1 MLALLLA
8 LPLFAQQQPQ
18 QPTFFSETIEVRVI
32 NVDVMVTK
40 DGHPVTGLTK
50 DDFQILEDGK
60 PQAITNFLEI
70 RGDEAP
76 AAGWQGAAPRATPA
90 DTRPRN
96 VIVFLDMTT
105 MAPFT
110 RDKVFEPMS
119 RFLQRTMRAGDHVM
133 IVSWNPGLKVELPF
147 TNDVAS
153 ATSALKRLTGTV
165 TAASAEREL
174 QAAEDEIRQLPAD
187 YAATHSFRL
196 RPEPPPIGEAVRI
209 ASSYGDKVVYEQ
221 SQRVE
226 AMKSVMASMRGVSG
240 RSALVILTDQLS
252 RNPAL
257 PIFTYLDG
265 IKDKFEGGGTS
276 DVTTGE
282 FRGSDTFNPINQA
295 QRYEQPNMVK
305 ELSDVANSAGV
316 TLYPISASGAGIDF
330 GNVSAQHLG
339 GEGSSA
345 AGRPLATSDQ
355 GLLAM
360 TQIAAATGGKA
371 LTGSNNFDLAFNT
384 LTQDMTSYYSL
395 GYHPEADRKDAVRS
409 ISIRL
414 RKKGYEVRARQ
425 SFIEKSLTS
434 EMQDAVAANL
444 FYPVS
449 KNDLNISIAKG
460 DHPPAH
466 TEQGFVVP
474 VVVKVP
480 TVGLT
485 LIPDGTDLVGQFSS
499 YAAFTHRDGKVSEV
513 KHTQHQLR
521 FPADSLKRRKEIMV
535 KYDLIV
541 DENTDSV
548 SVGVMDDTSHVT
560 GFAALNGITNGI
572 TGGVGRDAGH
582 K

>member
-1 MLALLLA
+1 MIMRIILAFLLA

-18 QPTFFSETIEVRVI
+18 SPPQQTFFSETIEVRVV
-32 NVDVMVTK
+32 NVDVIVTK

-60 PQAITNFLEI
+60 PQAITNFLEV

-76 AAGWQGAAPRATPA
+76 SAPQPGAAPAAPVAPTDPRA
-90 DTRPRN
+90 RN
-96 VIVFLDMTT
+96 IVVFLDMTT

-119 RFLQRTMRAGDHVM
+119 KFLQRTTRAGDRVM

-147 TNDVAS
+147 TNDVAA

-165 TAASAEREL
+165 TATAAAQDLRLAEH
-174 QAAEDEIRQLPAD
+174 EIQQMPGD
-187 YAATHSFRL
+187 YAAQSKGGIRGAGSTPTKPQISDAIRVA
-196 RPEPPPIGEAVRI
+196 EG
-209 ASSYGDKVVYEQ
+209 YGDKAAFEQ
-221 SQRVE
+221 SQRIE
-226 AMKSVMASMRGVSG
+226 AMKSVMASLRGVSG
-240 RSALVILTDQLS
+240 HNALVILTDQLA
-252 RNPAL
+252 RNPAM
-257 PIFTYLDG
+257 PIFTYLEG
-265 IKDKFEGGGTS
+265 IKDQFVGGEAYLS
-276 DVTTGE
+276 TTA
-282 FRGSDTFNPINQA
+282 A
-295 QRYEQPNMVK
+295 QRFDQPHMVT
-305 ELSDVANSAGV
+305 EIADIANSTGV
-316 TLYPISASGAGIDF
+316 TLYPISASGLGIDL
-330 GNVSAQHLG
+330 GDVNASHLA
-339 GEGSSA
+339 GEFEA
-345 AGRPLATSDQ
+345 TTRPLARSDA

-395 GYHPEADRKDAVRS
+395 GYHPEGQHQDVVHS
-409 ISIRL
+409 ISVKL
-414 RKKGYEVRARQ
+414 KKKGYEVRSREA
-425 SFIEKSLTS
+425 FVEKSLKS

-460 DHPPAH
+460 AKPTTH
-466 TEQGFVVP
+466 TEQGLVVP
-474 VVVKVP
+474 VEVKVP
-480 TVGLT
+480 TAGLT

-499 YAAFTHRDGKVSEV
+499 YTAFTHKDGKVSDV

-521 FPADSLKRRKEIMV
+521 FPADSLKRRKEITV

-548 SVGVMDDTSHVT
+548 SIGVMDDTSHAT
-560 GFAALNGITNGI
+560 GFAALNGIT
-572 TGGVGRDAGH
+572 